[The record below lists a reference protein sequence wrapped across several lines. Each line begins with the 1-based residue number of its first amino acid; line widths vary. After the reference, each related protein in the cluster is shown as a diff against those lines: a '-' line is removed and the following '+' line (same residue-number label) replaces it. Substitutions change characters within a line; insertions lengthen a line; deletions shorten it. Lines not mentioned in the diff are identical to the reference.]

1 MNLTSVIAVTL
12 LVVWAI
18 LLFGLHVGSGG
29 VNLLYAAGVL
39 AVARRI
45 IIGAPKFVS

>member
-1 MNLTSVIAVTL
+1 MNLTSVIAITL
-12 LVVWAI
+12 LAVWAT
-18 LLFGLHVGSGG
+18 LLFGLHAGSGS

-45 IIGAPKFVS
+45 IVGAPKFLS